1 MAVTL
6 INPDDLVE
14 PQGYT
19 HVAVA
24 TGSRLVFISGQVAQD
39 AEGEIVGI
47 GDLAAQTEQ
56 ALGNVGIAL
65 KAAGATFGDVAKT
78 TIYVVDWRPE
88 KMADLM
94 EGLSRTEVGQ
104 PGPTT
109 LIGVAALADPRLLVE
124 FDVTA
129 VTA

>member
-6 INPDDLVE
+6 LNPDGLVE

-24 TGSRLVFISGQVAQD
+24 QGSRMIFLAGQVGQD
-39 AEGEIVGI
+39 ATGKVA

-56 ALGNVGIAL
+56 ALRNVGTAL
-65 KAAGATFGDVAKT
+65 AAAGATFADVAKT
-78 TIYVVDWRPE
+78 TIYVVDWSPE
-88 KMADLM
+88 KAGELFA
-94 EGLSRTEVGQ
+94 GLHRSGAGS

-109 LIGVAALADPRLLVE
+109 LIGVAALASPDLLVE

>member
-6 INPDDLVE
+6 INPEGLLE

-24 TGSRLVFISGQVAQD
+24 QGSRMVFLAGQVGQD
-39 AEGEIVGI
+39 ADGKPAAG
-47 GDLAAQTEQ
+47 LAAQTEQ
-56 ALGNVGIAL
+56 ALRNVGIAL
-65 KAAGATFGDVAKT
+65 AAAGATFADVVKT
-78 TIYVVDWRPE
+78 TIYVVDWHPAKIGE
-88 KMADLM
+88 LF
-94 EGLSRTEVGQ
+94 EGLQRSGAGS

-109 LIGVAALADPRLLVE
+109 MIGVAALASPDLLVE